1 MGPTPI
7 RMVSINCFNH
17 SFTWMIQQRRSNSAN
32 GSSAPFLLVQHS
44 FPNLRSLVSR
54 ERWEKG
60 VIRNG
65 QTWQFS
71 LWQWQSNRPMH
82 ANHEGW
88 LSMVESSS
96 YIQKNAARLQAPKC
110 QPWTRSNFLFICFMN
125 ILMNLSDH
133 NATVVLLHSITLQ
146 KCTRGRWMIH
156 TTRPLEINPLRNSRS
171 LVAQGIWVR
180 LNRQSKLKQW
190 WMCSTYHVFSR
201 QTFQD

>member
-17 SFTWMIQQRRSNSAN
+17 SFTWMIQQRRSNSTN
-32 GSSAPFLLVQHS
+32 GSIAPFLLVQHS

-88 LSMVESSS
+88 WSMVESSS
-96 YIQKNAARLQAPKC
+96 YIQKKMLQDCRHQSANPEQDRIFC
-110 QPWTRSNFLFICFMN
+110 SYASWICWWTLATTMQLWSCC
-125 ILMNLSDH
+125 ILYPAKMHTRAVDDQH
-133 NATVVLLHSITLQ
+133 NATT
-146 KCTRGRWMIH
+146 WD
-156 TTRPLEINPLRNSRS
+156 
-171 LVAQGIWVR
+171 
-180 LNRQSKLKQW
+180 QSFAK
-190 WMCSTYHVFSR
+190 
-201 QTFQD
+201 